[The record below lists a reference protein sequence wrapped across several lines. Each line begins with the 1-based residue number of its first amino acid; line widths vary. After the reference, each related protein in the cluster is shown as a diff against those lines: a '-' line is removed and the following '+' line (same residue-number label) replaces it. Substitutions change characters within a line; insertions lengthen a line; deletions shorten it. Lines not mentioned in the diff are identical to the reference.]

1 MLKYFQKNV
10 NMLMTQITLDDSD
23 RENSGKE
30 NSVAEN

>member
-10 NMLMTQITLDDSD
+10 NMLMTHITLDDSD

-30 NSVAEN
+30 NSVEEN